1 MPPPACR
8 LDIPAWEMNH
18 YSEEGHLVNID
29 ENTPDRIAARRE
41 ALHPEDI
48 DFDTDLGPENDG
60 ERIDFEGIK
69 AVPRDALKTLLMFLI
84 PSNSVSAKKRWR
96 MAQLR
101 LSLLSHMLNVD
112 GIGSKSFQQLGDELG
127 CSRALLSLYSLR
139 IVDGLSLNKA
149 PNGKQRSARH
159 AYSVSCTEAHRRAG
173 HRVAADEGKET

>member
-1 MPPPACR
+1 MR
-8 LDIPAWEMNH
+8 NH
-18 YSEEGHLVNID
+18 YSEEGHLVSVE
-29 ENTPDRIAARRE
+29 ENSPDKLAARRE

-84 PSNSVSAKKRWR
+84 PSNSVSEKKRWR

-101 LSLLSHMLNVD
+101 LALLSHMLNVD
-112 GIGSKSFQQLGDELG
+112 GIGSKSFQQLGDELR

-149 PNGKQRSARH
+149 PNGKCRASRLVYQKTS
-159 AYSVSCTEAHRRAG
+159 TEAHRRAG
-173 HRVAADEGKET
+173 HRIHSDKAAEEAL